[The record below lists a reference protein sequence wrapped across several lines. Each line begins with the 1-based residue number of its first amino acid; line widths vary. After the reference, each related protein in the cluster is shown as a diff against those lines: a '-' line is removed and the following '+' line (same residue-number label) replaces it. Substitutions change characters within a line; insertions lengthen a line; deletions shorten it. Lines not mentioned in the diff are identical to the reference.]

1 MVQGLKNAGISTTK
15 TLTDIYQKY
24 VEYARVKFEADREP
38 TKWFQ
43 MPQFGK
49 VKLPEIEISQRCINE
64 TCPEADAAIITIGR
78 QAGEGM
84 DRDIK
89 TEFNLTDIERD
100 MIFRVS
106 DAFRLAGKPVI
117 VILNSG
123 SVVETVSWR
132 DRVDA
137 ILMAWQPGE
146 EGGNTVADIL
156 TGKVCPSGKLTM
168 TWPVTASDHPSTAN
182 FPQDELSLYSYR
194 EMKGWGMPMKGF
206 DFTNYDEDIY
216 VGYRYFD
223 TFGKAVA
230 YPFGYGLS
238 YTSFTYGK
246 PTVKVAGE
254 NVVISVMVKNT
265 GKVEGK
271 EAVQVYVSAPEAG
284 IEKPAKELKSFAKTK
299 ALKPGESETLKMTIP
314 VRDLASYDEQNSQW
328 LAPAGTYTF
337 HVAANINDIRGTA
350 TASIKQYTEKTSDVL
365 APQQPLNL
373 LKR

>member
-1 MVQGLKNAGISTTK
+1 
-15 TLTDIYQKY
+15 
-24 VEYARVKFEADREP
+24 
-38 TKWFQ
+38 
-43 MPQFGK
+43 
-49 VKLPEIEISQRCINE
+49 
-64 TCPEADAAIITIGR
+64 
-78 QAGEGM
+78 M
-84 DRDIK
+84 DRDVK

-123 SVVETVSWR
+123 SVVETISWR

-168 TWPVTASDHPSTAN
+168 TWPVTAYDHPSTAN
-182 FPQDELSLYSYR
+182 FPQDDISLYSYK
-194 EMKGWGMPMKGF
+194 EMKGWGVPMKGF
-206 DFTNYDEDIY
+206 EFTNHDEDIY

-223 TFGKAVA
+223 TFGKQVA

-238 YTSFTYGK
+238 YTSFAYGK
-246 PTVKVAGE
+246 PAVKVNGA
-254 NVVISVMVKNT
+254 NVEVSVSVKNT
-265 GKVEGK
+265 GDVEGK
-271 EAVQVYVSAPEAG
+271 EAVQVYVSAPKSS
-284 IEKPAKELKSFAKTK
+284 IEVPAKELKSFAKTRS
-299 ALKPGESETLKMTIP
+299 LKPGESQTLKMTIP

-337 HVAANINDIRGTA
+337 HVAANIADIRGTA
-350 TASIKQYTEKTSDVL
+350 KANIKQYTEKTTDVL
-365 APQQPLNL
+365 APKEPLNL
-373 LKR
+373 LKQN